1 MKNAYYCINIS
12 KIAELK
18 ELFFSFG
25 IAKVQSDY
33 PIDKNKKIRLE
44 SDEP

>member
-18 ELFFSFG
+18 ELSFCLST
-25 IAKVQSDY
+25 VQKY
-33 PIDKNKKIRLE
+33 NPIIRLTKTKK
-44 SDEP
+44 SD